1 MTPMRTGPLG
11 ALLLTLGLGSAC
23 GGGSPSAPSTI
34 TPSPGLSPI
43 AAQSIIGATLNQ
55 ASSMVITAAAGGG
68 FSSVLTSN
76 CPGGGTMTMTF
87 TATTPG
93 QSGPAST
100 SSRTEFSDCRS
111 QNVTIN
117 GDPYLSMA
125 SEYVFSP
132 AGSSVPSSLTATIRM
147 TGGLRF
153 DAGGVQGRAQYN
165 CTQTM
170 SMRITND
177 GTHPP
182 PSISSTGTMTW
193 EQPLGTVTVRS
204 CGP

>member
-1 MTPMRTGPLG
+1 MTSMRTGPLG
-11 ALLLTLGLGSAC
+11 ALFLILGFVSAC
-23 GGGSPSAPSTI
+23 GGGSPSAPSPVT
-34 TPSPGLSPI
+34 SPGLSPV
-43 AAQSIIGATLNQ
+43 AAQSIIGATLTQ

-68 FSSVLTSN
+68 FSNVLTYN

-87 TATTPG
+87 TSTTPVS
-93 QSGPAST
+93 SGPMST
-100 SSRTEFSDCRS
+100 SSRIEFSDCRS
-111 QNVTIN
+111 QTVTIN

-125 SEYVFSP
+125 GEYVFST
-132 AGSSVPSSLTATIRM
+132 AGGGGPSSMTATTRM

-170 SMRITND
+170 SMQIAND
-177 GTHPP
+177 GSLPQ
-182 PSISSTGTMTW
+182 PSITSTGTISW
-193 EQPLGTVTVRS
+193 EQPLGTVTVRP